1 MKSSSDLLFTKKHF
15 GLLAI
20 VREGTPAKSL
30 EFEPNS
36 WQLIFPHS
44 HFQNVPHIWDGEAND
59 LQRSFLIIFL
69 SFWTVTLPKCF
80 PIFPKIFCTTKCRL
94 VPWEIM
100 NISCQCFL
108 KNMFF
113 SCFIENKLIKVL
125 SQSTMSQEYM
135 LWNKFTVGE
144 SVSFYSFSIHIHKT
158 LICQDLYQV
167 WVCSVGDCAAACFSR
182 KWHILVAIFFLLTFN
197 KTFTSKTCTVDLLE
211 SYLIFLFIEL
221 ASIGNEKQSQ
231 NHFLLPFP
239 TNICA

>member
-1 MKSSSDLLFTKKHF
+1 MAQTAHSTWGEAAPAWSGVEQSLPSEQTIERIPYPSCHMKSSSDLLFTKKHF

-69 SFWTVTLPKCF
+69 SFWTVTLPNCF
-80 PIFPKIFCTTKCRL
+80 PIFPKIFCTTKCHS
-94 VPWEIM
+94 VPWEIT

-113 SCFIENKLIKVL
+113 
-125 SQSTMSQEYM
+125 
-135 LWNKFTVGE
+135 
-144 SVSFYSFSIHIHKT
+144 
-158 LICQDLYQV
+158 
-167 WVCSVGDCAAACFSR
+167 
-182 KWHILVAIFFLLTFN
+182 
-197 KTFTSKTCTVDLLE
+197 
-211 SYLIFLFIEL
+211 FLFHW
-221 ASIGNEKQSQ
+221 KQ
-231 NHFLLPFP
+231 
-239 TNICA
+239 AY